1 MRRDTSRLESQQFD
15 IAIVGG
21 GMHGA
26 WLALRAAQAG
36 HSVALVERD
45 DFGAATSTNS
55 LNILHGG
62 LRYLQHLD
70 FARMRSSIRARREFC
85 RLFPHLVEPLPCV
98 MPLRATGVRSP
109 WILGPA
115 LLLND
120 LISADRNTNVDQAA
134 RLPAGRLLGGAACRE
149 RIAPLAATD
158 AVSGAQ
164 WWDAI
169 GLDAARL
176 TLETVE
182 MAVKAGAIVAN
193 RVQALEYLIGDRKV
207 GGVAVRDRVSQR
219 EFEIKASVVVNA
231 TGPWAGELSAVSG
244 LPNSFLPPGWVGGLN
259 VVLRRSLGIGTAVA
273 LSATSKTADR
283 SAVLQRATRELFFV
297 PWRGVTVVGTDYCAI
312 DDVGDAGGPPAT
324 AIDRFVAEMASVA
337 PRSGLTV
344 DDVSAVHW
352 GLLPQEDSGTV
363 LPRKAP
369 IVAAGHAETGVDG
382 LVVVIG
388 EKLTSAPTLSQTV
401 LGLAERQMA
410 RMGSIRRS
418 STLSVDS
425 MIVDGRSRDAAMTRY
440 CDADPALRE
449 RIHPDADVIGAEV
462 VHAIREEMALGLD
475 DLVLRRLGLGHVG
488 HPGIDVLKR
497 CAAVAAPEFGWG
509 AVEADRAVAELDA
522 WFSRR
527 TRHTTVRGSVN
538 P

>member
-26 WLALRAAQAG
+26 WLALRAAEAG

-85 RLFPHLVEPLPCV
+85 RLFPHLVRPLQCV
-98 MPLRATGVRSP
+98 MPLRAKGVRSP
-109 WILGPA
+109 WTLGPA

-120 LISADRNTNVDQAA
+120 LISADRNKGVAAAA
-134 RLPAGRLLGGAACRE
+134 RLPAGRLLGSAACRE
-149 RIAPLAATD
+149 RIAPLATTN

-164 WWDAI
+164 WWDVVTH
-169 GLDAARL
+169 DAARL
-176 TLETVE
+176 TLETIE
-182 MAVKAGAIVAN
+182 MAARVGAIVAN
-193 RVQALEYLIGDRKV
+193 RIQALEYLIGDRRIN
-207 GGVAVRDRVSQR
+207 GVAVRDRVTQR

-231 TGPWAGELSAVSG
+231 SGPWAGELSLQSG

-259 VVLRRSLGIGTAVA
+259 VVLRRSLGIETAVA
-273 LSATSKTADR
+273 LSAASKVADR
-283 SAVLQRATRELFFV
+283 SAVLHRATRELFFV
-297 PWRGVTVVGTDYCAI
+297 PWRGVTAVGTDYCAI
-312 DDVGDAGGPPAT
+312 ADVGAAAEPPAS
-324 AIDRFVAEMASVA
+324 AIDRFVSEIANVA
-337 PRSGLTV
+337 PQARLSRE
-344 DDVSAVHW
+344 DVAGVHW
-352 GLLPQEDSGTV
+352 GLLPQDDSGAV

-369 IVAAGHAETGVDG
+369 ILAAGRAETGVDG

-401 LGLAERQMA
+401 LGLAEREMA
-410 RMGSIRRS
+410 LMGPTRRPPAQF
-418 STLSVDS
+418 
-425 MIVDGRSRDAAMTRY
+425 DGSKLAQQRSRDEAIAHY
-440 CDADPALRE
+440 CEANPGLRE
-449 RIHPDADVIGAEV
+449 RIHPAAGAIGADVV
-462 VHAIREEMALGLD
+462 YAIREEMALGLD

-488 HPGIDVLKR
+488 HPGLDVLRR
-497 CAAVAAPEFGWG
+497 CASIAAPEFGWG
-509 AVEADRAVAELDA
+509 AEVSDRAVAQLDA
-522 WFSRR
+522 WFAGR
-527 TRHTTVRGSVN
+527 TRDTSLHRSVN

>member
-1 MRRDTSRLESQQFD
+1 MRRDTTRLEAQQFD

-85 RLFPHLVEPLPCV
+85 RLFPHLVRPLQCV
-98 MPLRATGVRSP
+98 MPLHATGVRSP
-109 WILGPA
+109 WTLGPA

-120 LISADRNTNVDQAA
+120 LVSADRNAGVAETA
-134 RLPAGRLLGGAACRE
+134 RLPAGRLLSGAACRE
-149 RIAPLAATD
+149 RIAPLAATN

-164 WWDAI
+164 WWDVVT
-169 GLDAARL
+169 LDAARL
-176 TLETVE
+176 TLETIE
-182 MAVKAGAIVAN
+182 MAAKGGAIVAN
-193 RVQALEYLIGDRKV
+193 RVQALAYLVGDR
-207 GGVAVRDRVSQR
+207 GISGVAVRDRVTR
-219 EFEIKASVVVNA
+219 HEFEIKASVVVNA
-231 TGPWAGELSAVSG
+231 TGPWAGALSAQSR

-259 VVLRRSLGIGTAVA
+259 VVLRRSLGIETAVA
-273 LSATSKTADR
+273 LSATSKAADR

-297 PWRGVTVVGTDYCAI
+297 PWRGVTAVGTDYCAVG
-312 DDVGDAGGPPAT
+312 DVGVAAEPPAS
-324 AIDRFVAEMASVA
+324 AIDRFVAEIANVA
-337 PRSGLTV
+337 PQAGLSRE
-344 DDVSAVHW
+344 DVAAVHW
-352 GLLPQEDSGTV
+352 GLLPQDDSGAV

-369 IVAAGHAETGVDG
+369 ILAAGRAETGVHG

-401 LGLAERQMA
+401 LGLAEREMA
-410 RMGSIRRS
+410 LMGSTRRPPGQS
-418 STLSVDS
+418 DGSK
-425 MIVDGRSRDAAMTRY
+425 IVEWRSRDEAIAFY
-440 CDADPALRE
+440 CDANPGLRE
-449 RIHPDADVIGAEV
+449 RILPGTEAIGAEV
-462 VHAIREEMALGLD
+462 VYAIREEMALGLD

-488 HPGIDVLKR
+488 HPGIEVLRR
-497 CAAVAAPEFGWG
+497 CATIAAPEFGWS
-509 AVEADRAVAELDA
+509 AVESDRAVADLDA

-527 TRHTTVRGSVN
+527 TRDATVRGSVN

>member
-1 MRRDTSRLESQQFD
+1 MRRDTSRLESQRFD

-85 RLFPHLVEPLPCV
+85 RLFPHLVRPLQCL

-109 WILGPA
+109 WTLGPA

-120 LISADRNTNVDQAA
+120 LVSADRNAGVAETA
-134 RLPAGRLLGGAACRE
+134 RLPAGRLLSGAACRD
-149 RIAPLAATD
+149 RISPLAVTN

-164 WWDAI
+164 WWDVVT
-169 GLDAARL
+169 LDAARL

-182 MAVKAGAIVAN
+182 LAAEGGAVVAN
-193 RVQALEYLIGDRKV
+193 RVQALEYLVGDRRIC
-207 GGVAVRDRVSQR
+207 GVVVRDRVTLR

-231 TGPWAGELSAVSG
+231 TGPWAGEMSAQSR

-259 VVLRRSLGIGTAVA
+259 VVLRRSLGIETAVA

-297 PWRGVTVVGTDYCAI
+297 PWRGVTAVGTDYYAIADVGGAAEPPASAI
-312 DDVGDAGGPPAT
+312 DFFVGEIAN
-324 AIDRFVAEMASVA
+324 VA
-337 PRSGLTV
+337 PQAGLSTE
-344 DDVSAVHW
+344 DVAAVHW
-352 GLLPQEDSGTV
+352 GLLPQDDSGAV

-369 IVAAGHAETGVDG
+369 ILAAGRAQTGVDG
-382 LVVVIG
+382 LVVVIS

-401 LGLAERQMA
+401 LGLAERELA
-410 RMGSIRRS
+410 RMGSTRRTPGQS
-418 STLSVDS
+418 DDS
-425 MIVDGRSRDAAMTRY
+425 MVVERRPRDEAIAHY
-440 CDADPALRE
+440 CDANPELRE
-449 RIHPDADVIGAEV
+449 RIHRGADAIGAEIV
-462 VHAIREEMALGLD
+462 YAIRDEMALGLD

-488 HPGIDVLKR
+488 HPGIDVLRR
-497 CAAVAAPEFGWG
+497 CATIAAPEFGWS
-509 AVEADRAVAELDA
+509 AVESDRAVADLDA

-527 TRHTTVRGSVN
+527 TRDTTVRGSVN